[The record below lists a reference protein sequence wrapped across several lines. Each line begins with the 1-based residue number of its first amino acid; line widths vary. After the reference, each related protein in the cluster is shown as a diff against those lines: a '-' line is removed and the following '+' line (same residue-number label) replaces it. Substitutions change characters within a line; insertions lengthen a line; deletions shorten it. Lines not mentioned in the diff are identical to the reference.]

1 MSLYTMYPVINAN
14 DLEHAIELQYDIQID
29 DIRNLL
35 FDDDYSN
42 DSYKNF
48 DLEDEYE
55 GEAEL
60 VRTYLKDILPD
71 YSYVLINVTW

>member
-1 MSLYTMYPVINAN
+1 MSLYTMYPVVDI
-14 DLEHAIELQYDIQID
+14 DELRRAVEIQYDIEIY

-35 FDDDYSN
+35 FGDDYHN

-55 GEAEL
+55 DEAEL

>member
-1 MSLYTMYPVINAN
+1 MSLYTMYPVINAD
-14 DLEHAIELQYDIQID
+14 DLERAIELQYDIHID

-42 DSYKNF
+42 DSYKSF

-55 GEAEL
+55 DEAEL

-71 YSYVLINVTW
+71 YSYVLINVSW

>member
-1 MSLYTMYPVINAN
+1 MSLYTMYPVINAD
-14 DLEHAIELQYDIQID
+14 DLERAIELQYDIHID

-42 DSYKNF
+42 DSYKSF

-55 GEAEL
+55 NEAEL

-71 YSYVLINVTW
+71 YSYVLINVSW

>member
-1 MSLYTMYPVINAN
+1 MSLYTMYPVVDIDELRRAVEIQYN
-14 DLEHAIELQYDIQID
+14 IEIY

-35 FDDDYSN
+35 FGDDYHN

-55 GEAEL
+55 NEVEL
-60 VRTYLKDILPD
+60 IRTYLKDILPD